1 MVRKAKLAGIKSSAI
16 ELQAVCYKV
25 VDTNR
30 TAVKYF
36 YLNLNLGIAN
46 GTKVGLKLRLDAM
59 FSAPGVL

>member
-1 MVRKAKLAGIKSSAI
+1 MSAI
-16 ELQAVCYKV
+16 ELQAACYKV

-46 GTKVGLKLRLDAM
+46 GTKVGLKLRLDVM